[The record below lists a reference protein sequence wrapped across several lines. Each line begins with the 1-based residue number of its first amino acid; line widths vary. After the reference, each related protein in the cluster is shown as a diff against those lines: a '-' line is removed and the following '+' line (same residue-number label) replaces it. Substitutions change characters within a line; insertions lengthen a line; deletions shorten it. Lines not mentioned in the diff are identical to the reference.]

1 MKSKHLLIAALGFGG
16 FAVGSLVDTTPAA
29 AQSATT
35 GAIQGV
41 ITDSK
46 TGEKLAGVTVTVTSP
61 SLQGAQTAITDE
73 NGFFKISELPP
84 GEYLVTYYYLEI
96 TVERSGI
103 TVGVNKVTP
112 GHQKLDQGKA
122 GGEVV
127 KITDSAPTIDPTSTT
142 QGITIDKNYIKN
154 IPVPGRT
161 FESALGAAA
170 GSQNDGSGGVSFSG
184 SSGLENQYY
193 VDGVNTTGL
202 TYGTVGS
209 PVINDFIEEIE
220 VITGGYN
227 AEFGRA
233 TGGVVNV
240 VTKSGSNEF
249 KGSVFGYWQPGQLT
263 AAVEDTPTNSSS
275 IDLTADTALDIDFGF
290 ELGGPIIK
298 DKLWFYVGFAP
309 QFSRVDY
316 TRIIKRQTDCRI
328 LLPSG
333 EMSTC
338 DPRPTT
344 TPGAM
349 CFDAMGNQIA
359 CFADSQPDLDP
370 KTNFYITDSACGG
383 ENQPSCEKRTDQS
396 NVYSILGK
404 INYAANPENQGQLSV
419 QLLPGHRERPGIFGP
434 QESGFIING
443 LTSDISAKWTSKF
456 NDNKTEVEA
465 VIGWHRDSLKSEAY
479 APELAGRPRQ
489 ILVGGTLNIW
499 GRGGLGTAERPE
511 SQDLCYD
518 SGPGT
523 PPPPPGAPGAVD
535 PYPAIKNCPM
545 DTTSYAIG
553 GPGGIANDVEQ
564 RRSAK
569 LGVTQRLKAGGSHEI
584 KAGIDVENN
593 LKDAARVYSGGAFL
607 QNFLSG
613 TSSTGLVYR
622 YVQLAGRRPGTMGR
636 APEAEPMG
644 RFDNVCR
651 TPDPEDDGTGMGPR
665 LLQFTCDYLGG
676 EVGSPGTQIE
686 GNTLNWAAYLRDS
699 WQILPNLTLNA
710 GLRYEEQ
717 RMRYSS
723 ELQNKTD
730 PLTGEKLGKN
740 AMTLTGMFAPRLGLL
755 YDWTKEGR
763 SKVYGHWGRF
773 YESIPMDINDRSF
786 GGEVLFR
793 QVFGG
798 VSTTCGGGPDP
809 NIGAGNVEA
818 CLTPGPNGMDRVGSQ
833 EDLFG
838 ASGVLVAPGIKSQY
852 MDEVILGFEYE
863 LLDDLKVGVSYQNRR
878 LGRVIED
885 VSTDGAQTYIIA
897 NPGEFPE
904 SEEKKLEERVA
915 KLDATCMVEGPSS
928 KACDEFRRQSN
939 HLELFKGIRIFDKPR
954 RDYNAL
960 QFTLTRRFSKKLY
973 VQGSYTYS
981 KTEGNYGG
989 LYSADNGQTDPNISS
1004 QYDLIEL
1011 LGNRIGPLPQ
1021 DRPHYIKLDGY
1032 YTFDFKKKGALTV
1045 GARLRALSGIPT
1057 NALAGHYLYGPDESF
1072 LLPRGQLGR
1081 TDFEHGLDM
1090 HFGYGYDLGKGRQL
1104 ELFVDMYNIY
1114 NRQGTFN
1121 VDQTYA
1127 PYYTKDSDQQ
1137 NANPVSGGTY
1147 EDLIWVK
1154 TIDSNGVETQ
1164 KPIARN
1170 PNFRNT
1176 QARYGPASARLGM
1189 RLTF

>member
-1 MKSKHLLIAALGFGG
+1 MKAKNLLIATTLGLSG
-16 FAVGSLVDTTPAA
+16 FAVGSLLDATPAR
-29 AQSATT
+29 AQSATS

-46 TGEKLAGVTVTVTSP
+46 SGEKLAGVTVTVTSP
-61 SLQGAQTAITDE
+61 SLQGAQTAISDE

-84 GEYLVTYYYLEI
+84 GEYLITYYYLEI

-202 TYGTVGS
+202 TFGTVGS

-227 AEFGRA
+227 AEYGRA

-249 KGSVFGYWQPGQLT
+249 KGSIFGYWQPGQLT
-263 AAVEDTPTNSSS
+263 AAVESTPTNASS
-275 IDLTADTALDIDFGF
+275 IDVTSDTALDIDFGF

-298 DKLWFYVGFAP
+298 DKLWFFVGFAP
-309 QFSRVDY
+309 QFQRLDI
-316 TRIIKRQTDCRI
+316 TRTIKRQTDCRQ
-328 LLPSG
+328 LQNDGSLSG
-333 EMSTC
+333 C
-338 DPRPTT
+338 DPRTV
-344 TPGAM
+344 
-349 CFDAMGNQIA
+349 AMGG
-359 CFADSQPDLDP
+359 FADSQADVDP
-370 KTNFYITDSACGG
+370 NTNFFLTDDACGG
-383 ENQPSCEKRTDQS
+383 DGQPACEVRQRKV
-396 NVYSILGK
+396 NIYSILGK
-404 INYAANPENQGQLSV
+404 INYAANPENQGQLSF
-419 QLLPGHRERPGIFGP
+419 QLLPAQAESPGIYGP
-434 QESGFIING
+434 IESGFKASQ

-465 VIGWHRDSLKSEAY
+465 VIGWHRDKITDDPYE
-479 APELAGRPRQ
+479 PTLASKPLQ
-489 ILVGGTLNIW
+489 VLSGGTLNYY
-499 GRGGLGTAERPE
+499 GRGGLGTPERIE
-511 SQDLCYD
+511 NQLHCYD
-518 SGPGT
+518 QEAMA
-523 PPPPPGAPGAVD
+523 PPPPEPGAVD
-535 PYPAIKNCPM
+535 IYPGIKNCPM
-545 DTTSYAIG
+545 DSVPYVVG
-553 GPGGIANDVEQ
+553 GPGSITNNTEQ
-564 RRSAK
+564 RRAAK
-569 LGVTQRLKAGGSHEI
+569 LGITQRIKAAGSHEV
-584 KAGIDVENN
+584 KAGVDVENN
-593 LKDAARVYSGGAFL
+593 LSDKSRLYSGGAFI
-607 QNFLSG
+607 QNFVDSNAVVV
-613 TSSTGLVYR
+613 TR
-622 YVQLAGRRPGTMGR
+622 WVQLLGRRPGTPGY
-636 APEAEPMG
+636 APEKAPEG

-651 TPDPEDDGTGMGPR
+651 TPNPNPDPDPMAANV
-665 LLQFTCDYLGG
+665 LQFTCDYLSGDL
-676 EVGSPGTQIE
+676 GSPGTQVT
-686 GNTLNWAAYLRDS
+686 GNTLNWGAYLRDS
-699 WQILPNLTLNA
+699 WQIQPNLTLNA

-717 RMRYSS
+717 RLRFSS
-723 ELQNKTD
+723 ELQNKVD
-730 PLTGEKLGKN
+730 PLTGVPLGKN
-740 AMTLTGMFAPRLGLL
+740 AMTLRGMFAPRIGML

-763 SKVYGHWGRF
+763 SKLYAHWGRF

-786 GGEVLFR
+786 GGETNFQ
-793 QVFGG
+793 QVFTGA
-798 VSTTCGGGPDP
+798 TTSCGGGRDA
-809 NIGAGNVEA
+809 NIGGPNGEA
-818 CLTPGPNGMDRVGSQ
+818 CLTQQGGMDRVGQQ
-833 EDLFG
+833 ENLFG

-852 MDEVILGFEYE
+852 LDEVILGFEYE

-885 VSTDGAQTYIIA
+885 VSTDGANTYIIA
-897 NPGEFPE
+897 NPGEW
-904 SEEKKLEERVA
+904 SSDEERKLEERIDKV
-915 KLDATCMVEGPSS
+915 DAACMAEGPSS
-928 KACDEFRRQSN
+928 AACDEFARLSN
-939 HLELFKGIRIFDKPR
+939 HLELFKGIRIFDKPS

-1011 LGNRIGPLPQ
+1011 LGNRVGPLPQ

-1104 ELFVDMYNIY
+1104 EVFFDIYNIY

-1121 VDQTYA
+1121 VDNTYA
-1127 PYYTKDSDQQ
+1127 PRFTKDGDEQ

-1154 TIDSNGVETQ
+1154 AIDGSGVETPN
-1164 KPIARN
+1164 PIARN

-1176 QARYGPASARLGM
+1176 NARYGPGYGRIGV